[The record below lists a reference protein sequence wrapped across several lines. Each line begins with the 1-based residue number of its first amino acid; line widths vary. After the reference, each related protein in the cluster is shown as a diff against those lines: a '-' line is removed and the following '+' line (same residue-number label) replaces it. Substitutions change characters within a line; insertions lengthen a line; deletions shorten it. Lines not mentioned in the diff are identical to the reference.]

1 MDWRKLHQACR
12 RDALVRGASEADADD
27 IAQEAVARAIEAAAQ
42 HVTTHARRTAR
53 SIATQ
58 LASGYTAE
66 RGPGRGITR
75 PIPGSI
81 GYVED
86 RGPHQIAAWQ
96 AGVMATCQLH
106 RHGLSSPAHQESAA
120 IAHRELADMEAEQG
134 NVLERCTSKGTDGA
148 ARVARHR
155 ARQAARR
162 AVASPPQ
169 F

>member
-1 MDWRKLHQACR
+1 MPTDWDRLHQACR

-27 IAQEAVARAIEAAAQ
+27 IAQEAVTRALEAQATHAS
-42 HVTTHARRTAR
+42 THARRTAR

-58 LASGYTAE
+58 LAMGYDPH

-75 PIPGSI
+75 AAPGAI

-96 AGVMATCQLH
+96 AGVLATCQLA
-106 RHGLSSPAHQESAA
+106 RHGLSTPPEQESYVLACESIGELDRNTLAA
-120 IAHRELADMEAEQG
+120 
-134 NVLERCTSKGTDGA
+134 CTSMATDGA

-155 ARQAARR
+155 ARRAARR
-162 AVASPPQ
+162 AVGSPPQ